1 MVFLVYRI
9 ETFSFSEGFPGRFLS
24 SALKS
29 NHNSLIKGL
38 YTVSVRLILPIS
50 TSCHPN
56 DAQILLLYRA
66 HLPYFS
72 DYPARQQRVATDSL
86 GKTPLLDMHLLIIK
100 VVAIPCNKEN
110 SQIRW

>member
-38 YTVSVRLILPIS
+38 YTVSVRLILPIWE
-50 TSCHPN
+50 
-56 DAQILLLYRA
+56 
-66 HLPYFS
+66 
-72 DYPARQQRVATDSL
+72 RVAIQMTLEYSF
-86 GKTPLLDMHLLIIK
+86 
-100 VVAIPCNKEN
+100 
-110 SQIRW
+110 